1 MEPAPT
7 SPAGIPMPRLTTEEA
22 PSLPAMSVQKDSTD
36 QSALAPREGEATV
49 PLAERSL
56 ALLGM
61 DDPRK
66 RMVG

>member
-1 MEPAPT
+1 
-7 SPAGIPMPRLTTEEA
+7 MPRLTTEEA

-36 QSALAPREGEATV
+36 QSAFAPREGEAAV

-61 DDPRK
+61 DDPKR